1 MAGNNESIASMRVWF
16 MKYRVDLVEQLLIK
30 IDKGG
35 GGRAGT
41 QSSTV
46 NILNPSDL
54 RKKDG
59 SWDKMN
65 RQSSVQSHCRAH
77 SSLHR

>member
-1 MAGNNESIASMRVWF
+1 

-41 QSSTV
+41 QSCTV

-54 RKKDG
+54 KKKRMAPGIKRID
-59 SWDKMN
+59 SL
-65 RQSSVQSHCRAH
+65 QSNPIVAPIVHSIGEGRAGT
-77 SSLHR
+77 

>member
-54 RKKDG
+54 KKKKG
-59 SWDKMN
+59 W
-65 RQSSVQSHCRAH
+65 
-77 SSLHR
+77 LLG